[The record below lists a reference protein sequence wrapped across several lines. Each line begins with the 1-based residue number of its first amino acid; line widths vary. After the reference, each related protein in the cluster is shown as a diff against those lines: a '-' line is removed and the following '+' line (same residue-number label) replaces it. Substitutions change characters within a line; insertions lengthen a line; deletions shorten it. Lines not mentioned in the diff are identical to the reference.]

1 MTAFIHSAFLEALGW
16 AVLNSMWQM
25 AFLWIIYNTAL
36 SIPKSVRPSHK
47 SAIAV
52 TLLLCGFAWFVFTF
66 ISLFASKDNNSSI
79 VRLNGLPENV
89 NQNLNSFLD
98 TILPYASVLYM
109 TLFIIPASRFVR
121 NYRYVQMLRRN
132 NLSKIDV
139 SWRMFVRKVGAQI
152 GITKPVHIWVSS
164 MVTSPVT
171 IGYLKPII
179 LVPLAAMNNLT
190 TQQMEAV
197 LLHELTHIKRYDY
210 LVNLIINFIQSVLY
224 FNPFVKAFIQ
234 TIERERE
241 RSCDELVIQFQYD
254 PHNYA
259 SALLT
264 LEKNNVVAQN
274 MAIAAAGKND
284 LFNRVER
291 ILNIDSKPVFTFNK
305 LAGLFAGLLC
315 IIILN
320 AVIIVDKPETR
331 KGSFAF
337 ETLTSPVFMFS
348 DDNAA
353 DKPATGQPV
362 NNDNKKE
369 TTPSSIVN
377 HAATAK
383 INPKNKPAPVNDEAD
398 AEETD
403 GTDETA
409 TPYFAANT
417 DIPATEPELNTQEI
431 KHVEQAVEATKKV
444 IEDAQWKEVEASIAD
459 AMTEAEKEVVK
470 EKYNKELE
478 KVNWQKLEDK
488 IKASYDKLNWNK
500 INEQLGAAVVNI
512 KLDSLVKVYT
522 IVKENLDKAEEM
534 ANSADN
540 VTSEAMP
547 LPDVSVEKI
556 KENKCQVQKK
566 LTTLKAIRSKKIVH
580 L

>member
-1 MTAFIHSAFLEALGW
+1 
-16 AVLNSMWQM
+16 
-25 AFLWIIYNTAL
+25 
-36 SIPKSVRPSHK
+36 
-47 SAIAV
+47 
-52 TLLLCGFAWFVFTF
+52 
-66 ISLFASKDNNSSI
+66 
-79 VRLNGLPENV
+79 
-89 NQNLNSFLD
+89 
-98 TILPYASVLYM
+98 
-109 TLFIIPASRFVR
+109 
-121 NYRYVQMLRRN
+121 
-132 NLSKIDV
+132 
-139 SWRMFVRKVGAQI
+139 
-152 GITKPVHIWVSS
+152 
-164 MVTSPVT
+164 
-171 IGYLKPII
+171 
-179 LVPLAAMNNLT
+179 
-190 TQQMEAV
+190 
-197 LLHELTHIKRYDY
+197 
-210 LVNLIINFIQSVLY
+210 
-224 FNPFVKAFIQ
+224 
-234 TIERERE
+234 
-241 RSCDELVIQFQYD
+241 
-254 PHNYA
+254 
-259 SALLT
+259 
-264 LEKNNVVAQN
+264 
-274 MAIAAAGKND
+274 
-284 LFNRVER
+284 
-291 ILNIDSKPVFTFNK
+291 
-305 LAGLFAGLLC
+305 
-315 IIILN
+315 
-320 AVIIVDKPETR
+320 
-331 KGSFAF
+331 
-337 ETLTSPVFMFS
+337 MFS

-534 ANSADN
+534 ATSADN